1 MGIWSSILEFC
12 RRWKRELRLYGA
24 GLLLV
29 ISALATGKW
38 AAACILLA
46 IVIVL
51 DAMHRW
57 GEPWRELGEKE
68 FARRQQAN
76 KEYWHEQT
84 AAFLSAFQK
93 DEPPPAETTRV
104 ISRPPA
110 DEDEDLPESPAPI
123 VETEKPVLPPPPVV
137 THDT

>member
-24 GLLLV
+24 GLLL
-29 ISALATGKW
+29 ITSALASGKW
-38 AAACILLA
+38 AAACVIFA
-46 IVIVL
+46 IVIIL

-57 GEPWRELGEKE
+57 GEPWREIGEKE

-76 KEYWHEQT
+76 REYWKET
-84 AAFLSAFQK
+84 AGAFFARFQK
-93 DEPPPAETTRV
+93 EDLPPSASAPPAPIR
-104 ISRPPA
+104 RPEP
-110 DEDEDLPESPAPI
+110 DEDLPESPGGITEP
-123 VETEKPVLPPPPVV
+123 EKPAPPPAPVV